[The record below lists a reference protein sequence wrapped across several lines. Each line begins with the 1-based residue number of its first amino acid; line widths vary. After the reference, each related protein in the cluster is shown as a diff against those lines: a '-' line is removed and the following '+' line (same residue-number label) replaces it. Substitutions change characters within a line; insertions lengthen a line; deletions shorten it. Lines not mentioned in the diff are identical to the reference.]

1 VRCSTSWWIEIDYY
15 AIIERHKPHFLEVLT
30 AMEFA
35 RPDAFLDMLQEDM
48 ITFGLN
54 MALKLDISSDDHC
67 GKCSD
72 CFP

>member
-1 VRCSTSWWIEIDYY
+1 
-15 AIIERHKPHFLEVLT
+15 
-30 AMEFA
+30 MEFA